1 VFSVPV
7 GSTEEDDPYAHNID
21 DIDDIND
28 IDESTEVEDRGT
40 TVAGKMIEA
49 ASF

>member
-7 GSTEEDDPYAHNID
+7 GSTEEDDPYAHN
-21 DIDDIND
+21 

-49 ASF
+49 ASFQTEGGSDAD